1 MSLTLLN
8 EPLGRTRAA
17 HLLRRACFGAS
28 IKEIDAFALL
38 TPAQAF
44 EKLYITDLPV
54 PQSTSGAQIPYPI
67 DPKTGL
73 EWITTGI
80 VEDVNSEPF
89 ELERYLNSWQI
100 AQMLAP
106 GVSDQQKLSYIFRER
121 LVWFL
126 HTHFTNK
133 QSLGGGSRA
142 IFYQSALF
150 RKYAFDQDDDSR
162 PGEIDPNFPDV
173 PVPDEIIP
181 VNFKVLTNKVCVD
194 NSMLVFLDGRL
205 NVKGNPNENFARE
218 LMELYVI
225 GRGLEGEVPDP
236 EFEGDYYNYTEL
248 DVQEGARIFSGFDRD
263 ENFSNLDEDTDLPR
277 GKIKGNSNIAS
288 RHDNGTKTLSQRLG
302 NAVIAPDPTLTLGS
316 SATEESVLDEISQ
329 FIDVLYEQDE
339 TPIHIC
345 RKLYRFFIYHEVDA
359 TVQAGIISDMAD
371 IFKANEY
378 KLYPVISALLTSRE
392 FYEGAPGYLDN
403 NFGSIIK
410 SPLDLTLGFIRTFEL
425 PVPDY
430 ADWSA
435 LYTFFGSIRGTID
448 RQGLNFYEPFEVAG
462 YSAYHQFPIYNRS
475 WITTN
480 YLTQRY
486 QFIKVAFTANIN
498 GDLPKVDI
506 YNFVKNNI
514 DNATARNAKDLV
526 VALAQYFLPVSQTLS
541 FNDPSTSEI
550 TQQRLNHF
558 LGKILFDGDP
568 DPEAGWTSRWDSAS
582 PEEIEFVTIELNGLM
597 EAMLQSPEYQLM

>member
-1 MSLTLLN
+1 MSLTPLN

-44 EKLYITDLPV
+44 EKLYVTDLPV
-54 PQSTSGAQIPYPI
+54 PESTAGAQIPYPI
-67 DPKTGL
+67 DPKTGV
-73 EWITTGI
+73 EWITTGT

-89 ELERYLNSWQI
+89 ELERFLNSWQVG
-100 AQMLAP
+100 QMLA
-106 GVSDQQKLSYIFRER
+106 SDVDEEQKLAYIFRER
-121 LVWFL
+121 LIWFF
-126 HTHFTNK
+126 HTHFTTK
-133 QSLGGGSRA
+133 QSVVNSSQA
-142 IFYQSALF
+142 IFYQNALF

-162 PGEIDPNFPDV
+162 PGEIDPEFPDT

-181 VNFKVLTNKVCVD
+181 VNFKVLVNKICVD
-194 NSMLVFLDGRL
+194 NAMLVFLDGRL
-205 NVKGNPNENFARE
+205 NVKGSPNENFARE

-236 EFEGDYYNYTEL
+236 EFQGDYANYTEE
-248 DVQEGARIFSGFDRD
+248 DVQEGARVFSGFDRD
-263 ENFSNLDEDTDLPR
+263 ESFSNLDEDTGLPR
-277 GKIKGNSNIAS
+277 GILKGGSNLAT
-288 RHDNGTKTLSQRLG
+288 RHDNGTKTLSTRLG
-302 NAVIAPDPTLTLGS
+302 NALIAPDPELMQGS
-316 SATEESVLDEISQ
+316 GATEESLLDEISQ
-329 FIDVLYEQDE
+329 FIDVLFEQDE
-339 TPIHIC
+339 TAIHIC

-392 FYEGAPGYLDN
+392 FYDGAPGYLDN
-403 NFGSIIK
+403 TFGSIIK
-410 SPLDLTLGFIRTFEL
+410 SPLDLVLGFIRNFEL

-430 ADWSA
+430 SDWSA
-435 LYTFFGSIRGTID
+435 FYTFFGGIRSTID
-448 RQGLNFYEPFEVAG
+448 KQGLAFYEPFEVAG
-462 YSAYHQFPIYNRS
+462 YPAYHQFPIYNRS

-486 QFIKVAFTANIN
+486 QFVKVAFTASIDS
-498 GDLPKVDI
+498 DLPKVDI
-506 YNFVKNNI
+506 YNFVKDNI

-541 FNDPSTSEI
+541 FDDPSTSEL
-550 TQQRLNHF
+550 TNSRLVYF
-558 LGKILFDGDP
+558 LDRFLQDFDP
-568 DPEAGWTSRWDSAS
+568 DPEASWTIRWDGAS
-582 PEEIEFVTIELNGLM
+582 TEQVEFMTRQLNSLM
-597 EAMLQSPEYQLM
+597 EAMLESPEYQLM